1 MPAVAGL
8 PGVFAKLR
16 RRGDRTAFPF
26 ASGRS
31 PGASGPCRP
40 SGPAQQLNSSQTQCA
55 GGLQTPAGGEA
66 VWEGQPGAPRWL
78 CAGACCQ
85 AGSAERIRCGRLLRR
100 PRGARHDRRQRPV
113 PLPEEAAGAQSC
125 AGLSCLHLLGRSRGS
140 RAFPWPKRVLLFGH
154 SIPVSAS
161 SCARGPRSD
170 WYGCGFDRRGGV

>member
-26 ASGRS
+26 ASGHS
-31 PGASGPCRP
+31 PGASGPCPP

-78 CAGACCQ
+78 CSGACCQ
-85 AGSAERIRCGRLLRR
+85 AGSAERIRCGRLLRG

-125 AGLSCLHLLGRSRGS
+125 AGWFVLPAPS
-140 RAFPWPKRVLLFGH
+140 WPLQRLARVSVAQEGAPLWSQHPGECFVLC
-154 SIPVSAS
+154 SWA
-161 SCARGPRSD
+161 
-170 WYGCGFDRRGGV
+170 